1 VTGADGV
8 ESRFVEIRVDGTISR
23 QTDTDDPSAMEM
35 PMKAATKAFA
45 AAFALSTIL
54 APGLALAQGCDHGRE
69 AIKMTCAEGTGWD
82 DKTAKCVPIVG
93 S

>member
-1 VTGADGV
+1 
-8 ESRFVEIRVDGTISR
+8 
-23 QTDTDDPSAMEM
+23 MEM

-45 AAFALSTIL
+45 AALALSTVLAPGLALSTVL

>member
-1 VTGADGV
+1 VTGAVDV
-8 ESRFVEIRVDGTISR
+8 ERRFVEIRIDGTILL
-23 QTDTDDPSAMEM
+23 QTETDDPSAMEL

-45 AAFALSTIL
+45 AAFAVSTIL
-54 APGLALAQGCDHGRE
+54 VPGLALAQGCDHGRE
-69 AIKMTCAEGTGWD
+69 AIKMSCAEGTGWD